1 MCEYLI
7 MNNDDNDDGDD
18 DDDSDDGLN
27 QSEMSNL
34 FVYGK
39 KKTTTNKSIIKNN
52 CQ

>member
-7 MNNDDNDDGDD
+7 MNNDDNDDSDD

-34 FVYGK
+34 FLSQK
-39 KKTTTNKSIIKNN
+39 ENNNK
-52 CQ
+52 